1 MVGTR
6 TRKRRDE
13 SKNKGYITQ
22 EGYRRLE
29 EESHFLWNV
38 KRPEVASALQAAA
51 AEGDRSENAEYI
63 YRKRQLA
70 DIDRRL
76 RFLGNR
82 LDALT
87 MVSETPPN
95 DGKVYFGCTVTL
107 EDEDGNEMR
116 YRIVGADEWD
126 IQRGEISVESPVAK
140 AIMGKSLDDEVFVK
154 RPKGD
159 TWVTIVDV
167 SVLP

>member
-1 MVGTR
+1 MGTR
-6 TRKRRDE
+6 TRKRKDE
-13 SKNKGYITQ
+13 SKKRGYITQ
-22 EGYRRLE
+22 AGYRKLE
-29 EESHFLWNV
+29 EEASFLWNK
-38 KRPEVASALQAAA
+38 KRPEVTKALTIAA

-87 MVSETPPN
+87 RVDSPPAD
-95 DGKVYFGCTVTL
+95 DGKVYFGSYITL
-107 EDEDGNEMR
+107 EDEASKIFN

-126 IQRGEISVESPVAK
+126 IAQNEISIDSPVAK
-140 AIMGKSLDDEVFVK
+140 ALLGKEEGDEVSVK
-154 RPKGD
+154 LPKGNKLF
-159 TWVTIVDV
+159 TIEKVKT
-167 SVLP
+167 SL

>member
-6 TRKRRDE
+6 TRKRKDE
-13 SKNKGYITQ
+13 SKKRGYITQ
-22 EGYRRLE
+22 DGYRRLE
-29 EESHFLWNV
+29 EESHYLWNI
-38 KRPEVASALQAAA
+38 KRHEVADALQAAA

-87 MVSETPPN
+87 MVSETPPS
-95 DGKVYFGCTVTL
+95 DGKVYFGCYVTL
-107 EDEDGNEMR
+107 EDKDGNEVR

-126 IQRGEISVESPVAK
+126 IERGEISVDSPVAK
-140 AIMGKSLDDEVFVK
+140 AMMGKSLDDEVLVR

-159 TWVTIVDV
+159 MWYTIVGVDV
-167 SVLP
+167 TP